1 MSSSKVEEIKT
12 VEKRV
17 VFDNARFHG
26 EMPFLPKNGIYTVEE
41 LRKEIEKNANVKLQ
55 YRTTQ
60 YCYDKQK
67 GYTAFRT
74 TLKVMFFENVRE
86 LVQGS
91 YNLYYTANRM
101 VWETENGLTTE
112 DSIFFDRESSRHAI

>member
-1 MSSSKVEEIKT
+1 MSLSKVAEIKT
-12 VEKRV
+12 IEKRV
-17 VFDNARFHG
+17 VFDNSRFHG
-26 EMPFLPKNGIYTVEE
+26 EMEFLPKNGIYTIEE

-91 YNLYYTANRM
+91 YDLYYTANRM

-112 DSIFFDRESSRHAI
+112 DSIFFDRESSRHI

>member
-1 MSSSKVEEIKT
+1 MSLSKVAEIKT
-12 VEKRV
+12 IEKRV
-17 VFDNARFHG
+17 VFDNSRFHG
-26 EMPFLPKNGIYTVEE
+26 EMEFLPKNGIYTIEE

-112 DSIFFDRESSRHAI
+112 DSIFFDRESSRHI